1 MVAVAAHALKFVLAH
16 FVAQRIA
23 VDSQHF
29 RAAGLIAVT
38 AFQNTADEFFLKFPN
53 GFFEQDSSLDHHSNQ
68 RFQLI
73 FHDGTLRTGA
83 SE

>member
-1 MVAVAAHALKFVLAH
+1 VAVAAHALEFVLANLA
-16 FVAQRIA
+16 AQRIA
-23 VDSQHF
+23 VDSQRS
-29 RAAGLIAVT
+29 RAPGLIAVA
-38 AFQNTADEFFLKFPN
+38 AFQNTADEFFLKFPDS
-53 GFFEQDSSLDHHSNQ
+53 FFEQDSSLDHHSNQ